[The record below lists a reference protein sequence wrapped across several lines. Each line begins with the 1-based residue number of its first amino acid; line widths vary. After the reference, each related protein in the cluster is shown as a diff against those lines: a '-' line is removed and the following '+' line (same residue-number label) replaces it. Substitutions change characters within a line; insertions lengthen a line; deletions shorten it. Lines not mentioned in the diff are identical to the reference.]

1 MFRRIQRRKPCNTD
15 GGSCHEKSINPLRFV
30 QLVQKK
36 GIINKIVPTTINR
49 KSLRQLFEQVK
60 YTTFF

>member
-1 MFRRIQRRKPCNTD
+1 MFRRIQGESPVTQTAEVATKK
-15 GGSCHEKSINPLRFV
+15 HQSIAFCPACAE
-30 QLVQKK
+30 K

>member
-15 GGSCHEKSINPLRFV
+15 GGSCHEKHQSIAFCPACAE
-30 QLVQKK
+30 K